1 MPRFLPYSILFA
13 TLLVLLAAPLS
24 AQDEDPPPLTQADGW
39 QSSVLASLA
48 ASQAAYSN
56 WQEGGINALAFSAGA
71 AGQFERVLGAFKQVH
86 NLDLEFG
93 QLKQDTLAFR
103 KAADLIRYAFALQY
117 QATGVFQP
125 TFALEVRSQFARGY
139 DYNPD
144 PADYPVTLPVV
155 AGQQLQVSA
164 FGSPAYLTQVLGVT
178 YDPGSWYTARIGV
191 AVKETIVSVERLRPV
206 YGNALDES
214 VRAEVGLD
222 LAVHAQRQ
230 IMENVV
236 WTSRLGAFQAVNQFG
251 NSAPDTIF
259 ENDIAMKV
267 NDFLSVNLGVVTM
280 FDRDVSQD
288 LQFKELLSLG
298 VSFTLL

>member
-1 MPRFLPYSILFA
+1 MLRS
-13 TLLVLLAAPLS
+13 LLAVTLFVVLAAALH
-24 AQDEDPPPLTQADGW
+24 AQDEDPPPLTQSDGW

-56 WQEGGINALAFSAGA
+56 WQEGGINALAFNSGA
-71 AGQFERVLGAFKQVH
+71 AGRFERVLGAFKQVH

-93 QLKQDTLAFR
+93 QFKLDTLAFR

-125 TFALEVRSQFARGY
+125 TFALEARSQFAQGF
-139 DYNPD
+139 DYNPE
-144 PADYPVTLPVV
+144 PMDYPASLPVV

-164 FGSPAYLTQVLGVT
+164 FGSPAYLTQIVGVT
-178 YDPGSWYTARIGV
+178 YDPGSWYTARFGV
-191 AVKETIVSVERLRPV
+191 GVKETIVSIERLRPV

-214 VRAEVGLD
+214 VRVEAGLD
-222 LAVHAQRQ
+222 LAIQAQRQ

-251 NSAPDTIF
+251 TSAPDTIF

-280 FDRDVSQD
+280 FDRDVSQN

>member
-1 MPRFLPYSILFA
+1 MLRS
-13 TLLVLLAAPLS
+13 LLAVTLFVVLAAALH
-24 AQDEDPPPLTQADGW
+24 AQDEDPTPLTQSDGW

-56 WQEGGINALAFSAGA
+56 WQEGGINALAFNSGA
-71 AGQFERVLGAFKQVH
+71 AGRFERVLGAFKQVH

-93 QLKQDTLAFR
+93 QFKLDTLAFR

-125 TFALEVRSQFARGY
+125 TFALEARSQFAQGF
-139 DYNPD
+139 DYNPE
-144 PADYPVTLPVV
+144 PMDYPASLPVV

-164 FGSPAYLTQVLGVT
+164 FGSPAYLTQIVGVT
-178 YDPGSWYTARIGV
+178 YDPGSWYTARFGV
-191 AVKETIVSVERLRPV
+191 GVKETIVSIERLRPV

-214 VRAEVGLD
+214 VRVEAGLD
-222 LAVHAQRQ
+222 LAIQAQRQ

-251 NSAPDTIF
+251 TSAPDTIF

-280 FDRDVSQD
+280 FDRDVSQN

>member
-1 MPRFLPYSILFA
+1 MLRA
-13 TLLVLLAAPLS
+13 LLAVTLFVFLAAALH
-24 AQDEDPPPLTQADGW
+24 AQDEDPPPLTQSDGW
-39 QSSVLASLA
+39 QSSVLASIV

-56 WQEGGINALAFSAGA
+56 WQEGGINALAFNAGA

-93 QLKQDTLAFR
+93 QFKLDTLAFR

-125 TFALEVRSQFARGY
+125 TFALEARSQFAQGF
-139 DYNPD
+139 DYNPE
-144 PADYPVTLPVV
+144 PMDYPASLPVV

-164 FGSPAYLTQVLGVT
+164 FGSPAYLTQILGVT
-178 YDPGSWYTARIGV
+178 YDPGSWYTARFGV
-191 AVKETIVSVERLRPV
+191 GVKETIVSIERLRPV

-214 VRAEVGLD
+214 VRVEAGLD
-222 LAVHAQRQ
+222 LAIQAQRQ

-251 NSAPDTIF
+251 TSAPDTIF

-280 FDRDVSQD
+280 FDRDVSQN